1 MDSLYLKSDSL
12 SVSEAECVNL
22 YGDEKKDLR
31 GILDKPTTRF
41 IVMVADDELS
51 VIG

>member
-1 MDSLYLKSDSL
+1 MCQPI
-12 SVSEAECVNL
+12 E
-22 YGDEKKDLR
+22 DEKKDLR